1 MLKTESNDSGVT
13 HPDSVT
19 SSGFSSYRKINNQ
32 IPAPTTNYFSV
43 MQKNKQN
50 TDYIGF
56 GHLPNQIFAKLIKK
70 GFDFNVMI
78 VGESG
83 LGKSTLVNSLF
94 LSDIY
99 NSSFPGPSFRMEQ
112 TVKVE
117 THEVLLEEKGVK
129 LRLGVIDTP
138 GFGDHVDN
146 SESWE
151 PIEEY
156 IENQYSRY
164 LAAESR
170 LKRKP
175 HFKDSRVHCCLYF
188 VPPRVHGLRQIDL
201 TFMKRLHEQ
210 VVIVPVIAKS
220 DSLTPEERK
229 TMKARIRN
237 QLEEAQIHVYYFP
250 DCQETPLALDTSE
263 YTSETKFS
271 VDISHQPFN
280 VIGSNFVMDGRLRA
294 RKYPW
299 GIVDIENEEHSDLK
313 MLRQCLMQTNMYNL
327 IDTTNTIFYERYRR
341 SRLEKRFENVEADVH
356 ATAYSPGKMA
366 ALRDNNPLAY
376 INQETED
383 YRKNRDEMF
392 NQEIEKEI
400 MEKFQ
405 VYDDDLERKRQQIEK
420 YREEEELSLIEQYE
434 LLQQRR
440 EALEAKKEQAEKRWN
455 KQRHQSEDNSKNFES
470 KPFEGNKN
478 GINNNHITTS
488 ESIQINQSA
497 ATYEEQKLPYT
508 KDNRNRTRVE
518 EAAARFEQQ

>member
-1 MLKTESNDSGVT
+1 
-13 HPDSVT
+13 
-19 SSGFSSYRKINNQ
+19 
-32 IPAPTTNYFSV
+32 
-43 MQKNKQN
+43 
-50 TDYIGF
+50 
-56 GHLPNQIFAKLIKK
+56 
-70 GFDFNVMI
+70 
-78 VGESG
+78 
-83 LGKSTLVNSLF
+83 
-94 LSDIY
+94 
-99 NSSFPGPSFRMEQ
+99 
-112 TVKVE
+112 
-117 THEVLLEEKGVK
+117 
-129 LRLGVIDTP
+129 
-138 GFGDHVDN
+138 
-146 SESWE
+146 
-151 PIEEY
+151 
-156 IENQYSRY
+156 
-164 LAAESR
+164 
-170 LKRKP
+170 
-175 HFKDSRVHCCLYF
+175 
-188 VPPRVHGLRQIDL
+188 L

-229 TMKARIRN
+229 IMKTRIRN
-237 QLEEAQIHVYYFP
+237 QLEEAQIYVYYFP
-250 DCQETPLALDTSE
+250 DCQESPLAMDTSE
-263 YTSETKFS
+263 YTSETKLA

-313 MLRQCLMQTNMYNL
+313 MLRDCLMKTNMYNL

-341 SRLEKRFENVEADVH
+341 ARLEKRFDNVEANVH

-366 ALRDNNPLAY
+366 CLKDNNPLAY

-455 KQRHQSEDNSKNFES
+455 KQRGGDPQRHHSEDDSKNFEN
-470 KPFEGNKN
+470 NKN
-478 GINNNHITTS
+478 NNITTP
-488 ESIQINQSA
+488 ESIEIYQSA
-497 ATYEEQKLPYT
+497 ATYEEPKLPCT
-508 KDNRNRTRVE
+508 KNNRSRTRVE
-518 EAAARFEQQ
+518 KAAARFEQQ